1 MPLLDCVLYFVFFF
15 QAEDG
20 IRDLAV
26 TGVQTCA
33 LPIYLTQSIETVEL
47 ARLRVELDG
56 EPHAVAG
63 RDVADLLDAAR
74 GGLDVARAHVDG
86 THHRG
91 AAQTGRPFALL
102 GEDAEQAAP
111 HVAIRPH
118 PSVLDADTRHRQAAF
133 LHDVD
138 DGVGVH
144 ALLGRAHEI
153 DAAQLD
159 GLPARLAGRAQR
171 LGERGRVQR
180 PRVKGQSEAHGRYC
194 TWLLSRPMEPC
205 LQPRGS
211 RPPRH
216 RRRAPTT
223 APGTSGFTGVRGWGR
238 GAHRKGWW
246 PAAAPGPRAARRGP
260 TPATPR
266 PRAPASAARTPHV
279 SAVAPARNAPNGNT
293 PPKISV

>member
-1 MPLLDCVLYFVFFF
+1 MAGRKPVEGLAGLEPRCRHVAELHVPDLTRAEGRDVGRRAAAAREVIGVDQ
-15 QAEDG
+15 QATLRMG
-20 IRDLAV
+20 RL
-26 TGVQTCA
+26 GQH
-33 LPIYLTQSIETVEL
+33 LTQSIETVEL

-159 GLPARLAGRAQR
+159 GVPARLAGRAQR
-171 LGERGRVQR
+171 LGQRGRVQR

-205 LQPRGS
+205 LHPRGS

-216 RRRAPTT
+216 RRRALPT
-223 APGTSGFTGVRGWGR
+223 APGTSGITGSC
-238 GAHRKGWW
+238 
-246 PAAAPGPRAARRGP
+246 
-260 TPATPR
+260 TELI
-266 PRAPASAARTPHV
+266 
-279 SAVAPARNAPNGNT
+279 RNDR
-293 PPKISV
+293 